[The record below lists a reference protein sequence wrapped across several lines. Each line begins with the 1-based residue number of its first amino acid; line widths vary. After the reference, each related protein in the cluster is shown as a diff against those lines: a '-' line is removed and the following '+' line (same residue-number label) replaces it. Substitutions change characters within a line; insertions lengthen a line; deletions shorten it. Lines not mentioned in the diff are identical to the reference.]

1 MMKSVNI
8 KVVHS
13 CSHCLVIILYYF
25 HVSDFQAMSL
35 YWAVSAFFGLTQN
48 IAFKVPSVRRR
59 LGIPKTPSESEHPF
73 QDLKNLAQLKGE
85 EFLRIQ
91 REGRPVKKKK

>member
-1 MMKSVNI
+1 M
-8 KVVHS
+8 
-13 CSHCLVIILYYF
+13 F
-25 HVSDFQAMSL
+25 FDFQAMSL

-48 IAFKVPSVRRR
+48 IAFKVPSVRRQ

-73 QDLKNLAQLKGE
+73 QDLKHLAQLKRE

>member
-1 MMKSVNI
+1 
-8 KVVHS
+8 
-13 CSHCLVIILYYF
+13 
-25 HVSDFQAMSL
+25 MSL
-35 YWAVSAFFGLTQN
+35 YWAVSALFGLTQN
-48 IAFKVPSVRRR
+48 ITFKVPSVRRQ
-59 LGIPKTPSESEHPF
+59 LGIPKTPSESERPF

>member
-1 MMKSVNI
+1 MI
-8 KVVHS
+8 S
-13 CSHCLVIILYYF
+13 CINEHYF
-25 HVSDFQAMSL
+25 IFMFFDFQAMSL

-48 IAFKVPSVRRR
+48 IAFKVPSVRRQ

-73 QDLKNLAQLKGE
+73 QDLKHLAQLKRE